1 MITTARPGADEYAA
15 SFAGYVARI
24 AEDEDIVAD
33 HVRHHLEVLE
43 ARYTA

>member
-1 MITTARPGADEYAA
+1 MITTARPEVGEYAA

-24 AEDEDIVAD
+24 LD
-33 HVRHHLEVLE
+33 